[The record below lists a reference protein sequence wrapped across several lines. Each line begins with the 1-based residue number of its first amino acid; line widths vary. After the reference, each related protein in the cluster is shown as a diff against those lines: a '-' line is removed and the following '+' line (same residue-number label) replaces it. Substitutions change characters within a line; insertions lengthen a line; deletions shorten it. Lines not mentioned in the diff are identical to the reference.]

1 MITSQVQLFH
11 RIKELQYNI
20 DSIAGLVQNDL
31 YDPDFEMDS
40 TRALTE
46 TSQEMINRLDYLST
60 KIEIIKEEAQEF
72 FMHAIAF
79 NS

>member
-72 FMHAIAF
+72 FMHAIAS